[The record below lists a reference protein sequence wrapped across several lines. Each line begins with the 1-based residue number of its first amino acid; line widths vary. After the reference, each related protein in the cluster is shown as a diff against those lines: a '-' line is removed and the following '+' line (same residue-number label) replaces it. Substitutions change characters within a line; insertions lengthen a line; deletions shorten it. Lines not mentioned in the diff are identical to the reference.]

1 LADAEP
7 TPQAEPDR
15 AEDLA
20 PDLAP
25 DREPAR
31 ERKRDRARARM
42 KRYVD
47 VPLSIRTSDLPVRAA
62 SALVMIALAAAAV
75 WAGGA
80 WLAGFIGA
88 VALATFVEYVLLGH
102 RAFSSWSGR
111 GVALVFGLVYIGFAG
126 LLLAQMPVF
135 LMVGVIGTVIC
146 VDTFAYFFGR
156 TIGGPKIAPAI
167 SPSKTWAGLLGGV
180 VGASLWLAGFVW
192 MLAGRGSFDMVG
204 YDIAELAQ
212 IVAVGA
218 VLAVAA
224 QAGDFFESWLKRRAG
239 RKDSSNL
246 IPGHG
251 GVFDRTDGLIPVALL
266 AGLILAPTA

>member
-1 LADAEP
+1 MPDGRDALADAEP
-7 TPQAEPDR
+7 TTPGAPEDTVSFEPS
-15 AEDLA
+15 
-20 PDLAP
+20 
-25 DREPAR
+25 
-31 ERKRDRARARM
+31 RKRDRVRARV

-62 SALVMIALAAAAV
+62 SALVMIALAATAV
-75 WAGGA
+75 WAGGP

-88 VALATFVEYVLLGH
+88 VALATFVEYALLGQ

-111 GVALVFGLVYIGFAG
+111 GVALLFGLAYIGFAG
-126 LLLAQMPVF
+126 LFLIRMPVF
-135 LMVGVIGTVIC
+135 LLVGVIGTVIF

-192 MLAGRGSFDMVG
+192 VLAGRGSSDMVG
-204 YDIAELAQ
+204 YDFVELAQ
-212 IVAVGA
+212 IIGA
-218 VLAVAA
+218 GALFAVAA

-239 RKDSSNL
+239 KKDSSNL

-251 GVFDRTDGLIPVALL
+251 GVFDRTDGVIPVALL
-266 AGLILAPTA
+266 AGLILAPAA